1 MKSTRMPRHKQ
12 TDQVN
17 LDAAI
22 RLLSPTIDFL
32 YASGL
37 DERIVRAAFE
47 RAWSG
52 ANGGR
57 KLVRI
62 RSLNHWEICGDVISA
77 WMTNQDYLNPDGS
90 PSVLKVRGRRSFT
103 SLLRSVDKKLSVS
116 EAIIELKRF
125 GNIRRLPGDRVK
137 LKNNFLHILSDSAL
151 AFEPHCEFLANAS
164 ATVGTLLANRSSE
177 HKRTSNFWR
186 AAEELELPKS
196 QLEPFNKFMRA
207 RSLTFLQEVDEWLR
221 AKSRPQ
227 QDRSPRVRAGVGLF
241 TYGRPGS

>member
-1 MKSTRMPRHKQ
+1 MNSSRMPRPKQ
-12 TDQVN
+12 SDQVK

-32 YASGL
+32 FASGL
-37 DERIVRAAFE
+37 EDQIVRAAFE

-52 ANGGR
+52 AHDGK

-62 RSLNHWEICGDVISA
+62 SSLNHWDICGDVVSA
-77 WMTNQDYLNPDGS
+77 WMTNQHYLDPDGN

-103 SLLRSVDKKLSVS
+103 SLLRSVDKKISVT

-137 LKNNFLHILSDSAL
+137 LKNIFLHVSSDSAL

-164 ATVGTLLANRSSE
+164 ATVGALLANPASE
-177 HKRTSNFWR
+177 KKRTSNFWR
-186 AAEELELPKS
+186 VAEELELPRS
-196 QLEPFNKFMRA
+196 QLEPFIRFMRG

-221 AKSRPQ
+221 AKSGPR